1 MAIKRMKGSTPTK
14 RFMSSVTKEEVT
26 TTFPQKPLSSI
37 LPKRS
42 GRDNT
47 GRISIRH
54 QAGRHKRL
62 YRRID
67 FKRDKFGISGV
78 VSSIEYDPNRSTYIS
93 LIIYVDGEKR
103 YILSPQG
110 LKIGQ
115 VVISDQKVEPRA
127 GNAAPLKN
135 LPVGTVVH
143 NVELRAGSGGK
154 LARSAGSRAVF
165 MALEEGWAHLKLP
178 SREVRKVPEDS
189 LATVGSLSNPDW
201 KNRVLGS
208 AGRKRHLGI
217 KPTVRGVAMSP
228 RDHPHG
234 GGEGRSPI
242 GMPSPKSPWGKPTL
256 GKKTRKKGKLSDRLI
271 IQRRK

>member
-1 MAIKRMKGSTPTK
+1 MTIKRIKGSTPTK
-14 RFMSSVTKEEVT
+14 RFMSSVGKEEIT
-26 TTFPQKPLSSI
+26 TPYPHKPLRVI
-37 LPKRS
+37 LPKTG
-42 GRDNT
+42 GRDVT
-47 GRISIRH
+47 GQISVRH

-62 YRRID
+62 YRVID
-67 FKRDKFGISGV
+67 FKRDKFGIPGV

-93 LIIYVDGEKR
+93 LITYVDGEKR
-103 YILSPQG
+103 YILSPQD
-110 LKIGQ
+110 LKVGQ
-115 VVISDQKVEPRA
+115 VVISDQRVEPRV
-127 GNAAPLKN
+127 GNAGPLKN

-143 NVELRAGSGGK
+143 NVELRPGSGGK
-154 LARSAGSRAVF
+154 LVRSAGSSAVF

-189 LATVGSLSNPDW
+189 LATVGALSNPDW

-208 AGRKRHLGI
+208 AGRKRRLGI

-234 GGEGRSPI
+234 GGEGRSGI

-256 GKKTRKKGKLSDRLI
+256 GKKTRKKVKLSDKLI